1 MLSRLVPIAL
11 LVLSAHTPLTSQAVA
26 GDEEL
31 WWSLRPLTRRT
42 PPSAPGSPGS
52 PSHGNPIDA
61 FIGSRL
67 ATAGITPSARAPRRV
82 LARRLAIDLL
92 GLPPVPDTID
102 GFLADLRPDAWAQL
116 VDRLLAHPHYGE
128 RWARHWLDVARY
140 GESQG
145 FERDK
150 LRPNFWRYRDWV
162 TRALNADMPY
172 DRFAAWQLAGDVL
185 HPGDPLAVVATGFLV
200 AGPYDE
206 VGNSQQSQA
215 MKRVV
220 RQDELEDLV
229 SVVGQ
234 TFLGL
239 TIHCA
244 RCHDHKFDP
253 IPQREYYRM
262 ASALSGVRHG
272 LRDLPGPPLPRHTS
286 APASSIEA
294 RRRRLEEQ
302 LVALEAPAR
311 LGILKERRSATAHP
325 KAPRPFARWDFTDG
339 ARDSIGQLHGTV
351 SGDARVE
358 NGHLVLPRRG
368 YVTTPPIP
376 HAIEARTL
384 EAWVGL
390 DDTQQ
395 RGGGVVALQAVEGPV
410 HDAIAFGELEPG
422 RWNLAS
428 ELRKR
433 TVSFE
438 GPEEQGA
445 DQDLVHLAF
454 VFEQDGSVRAYRN
467 GQPYGRTIRTRGPVR
482 FAANEARLLIGL
494 RHTPTLRERHLRGRI
509 DRVQLHLVALSHEQV
524 IASAGPR
531 AQAVSDQE
539 FRSAL
544 SPLQQQRRSAL
555 KFEIAQ
561 LKTLGKRWNTWKS
574 YAVSPRPPGITRV
587 LARGDPESAGEA
599 VSAGAVSAVPGG
611 SSDFAL
617 KPDAPDPPRRRALA
631 RWITHPRNPLFARVI
646 VNRLWQH
653 HFGAGLVETPSDFG
667 INGGLPSHP
676 DLLDWLANQLV
687 DHDWSLKHIHR
698 LILTSACYQ
707 QASRF
712 RPRAGARDAG
722 NRLLWRHAPRRLE
735 AEALRDSLLAVSG
748 SLNRE
753 IGGPG
758 FYDFISFTNNS
769 QFYDVV
775 DPVGATFDRRS
786 LYRTVVRSGRS
797 RFLDAFDCPDP
808 STKSPRRAVTTT
820 PLQALSL
827 LNSNFGLRMA
837 DRLAD
842 RVTRQAALTTQARV
856 RLTFRLCFSRPPT
869 PSEAEAAESFV
880 TRHGLA
886 ALARVMFNA
895 NEFLYVD

>member
-1 MLSRLVPIAL
+1 MTCRLIPIAL
-11 LVLSAHTPLTSQAVA
+11 LVLTAQAVA
-26 GDEEL
+26 ADDQP
-31 WWSLRPLTRRT
+31 WWSLQPLSHST
-42 PPSAPGSPGS
+42 PPALAHIPA
-52 PSHGNPIDA
+52 HGNPIDA

-67 ATAGITPSARAPRRV
+67 RGKGLTASARASRRV

-92 GLPPVPDTID
+92 GLPPDPHTLDR
-102 GFLADLRPDAWAQL
+102 FLANPRPDAWNQL
-116 VDRLLAHPHYGE
+116 VDCLLDHPHHGE
-128 RWARHWLDVARY
+128 RWARHWLDLVRY

-162 TRALNADMPY
+162 ARALNSDMPY
-172 DRFAAWQLAGDVL
+172 NRFAAWQLAGDVMEADN
-185 HPGDPLAVVATGFLV
+185 PRAVIATGFLV
-200 AGPYDE
+200 AGAYDE

-220 RQDELEDLV
+220 RQDELEDIV

-253 IPQREYYRM
+253 IPQTEYYRM
-262 ASALSGVRHG
+262 ASALGGVRHG
-272 LRDLPGPPLPRHTS
+272 LKDLPGAPVAGHTS
-286 APASSIEA
+286 APAVPLEA
-294 RRRRLEEQ
+294 RRARLQQQ

-311 LGILKERRSATAHP
+311 RRILKQRRSGTTRP
-325 KAPRPFARWDFTDG
+325 DAPRPFARWDFTDG

-358 NGHLVLPRRG
+358 NGQLVLPRRG
-368 YVTTPPIP
+368 YVITPPIP
-376 HAIEARTL
+376 RAITARTL
-384 EAWVGL
+384 EAWVQL
-390 DDTQQ
+390 DDTRQ

-410 HDAIAFGELEPG
+410 HDAIAFGELEAG
-422 RWNLAS
+422 HWNLAS
-428 ELRKR
+428 EDRKR
-433 TVSFE
+433 TVSFQ

-445 DQDLVHLAF
+445 DQDLVHLAL
-454 VFEQDGSVRAYRN
+454 VFAQDGSVRAYRN

-482 FAANEARLLIGL
+482 FAANQARLLIGL

-509 DRVQLHLVALSHEQV
+509 DTVQLHLAALTHEQI

-531 AQAVSDQE
+531 AQAISEQDFRTALSSDQ
-539 FRSAL
+539 
-544 SPLQQQRRSAL
+544 QQHRNSL

-561 LKTLGKRWNTWKS
+561 LKTLARRWKTWKT

-587 LARGDPESAGEA
+587 LARGDPESAGDA
-599 VSAGAVSAVPGG
+599 VSPGAVSAVPGG
-611 SSDFAL
+611 PSDFAL

-646 VNRLWQH
+646 VNRLWHH

-667 INGGLPSHP
+667 INGALPSHP
-676 DLLDWLANQLV
+676 DLLDWLATQLV
-687 DHDWSLKHIHR
+687 EHDWSLKHIHR

-707 QASRF
+707 QASRY
-712 RPRAGARDAG
+712 RPEAAAADAG

-758 FYDFISFTNNS
+758 YYDFTSFTNNS
-769 QFYDVV
+769 QFYDVG

-808 STKSPRRAVTTT
+808 STKTPRRAVTTT

-837 DRLAD
+837 DRLAT
-842 RVTRQAALTTQARV
+842 RVTRQSAATTPARV
-856 RLTFRLCFSRPPT
+856 RLTFALCFSRPPT
-869 PSEAEAAESFV
+869 PDEAEAAESLV

>member
-1 MLSRLVPIAL
+1 MQLPLTTRGL
-11 LVLSAHTPLTSQAVA
+11 LVALCLATHAVCGEPA
-26 GDEEL
+26 ES
-31 WWSLRPLTRRT
+31 WWSLRPLTRPA
-42 PPSAPGSPGS
+42 PPASTHIPD
-52 PSHGNPIDA
+52 HGNPIDA
-61 FIGSRL
+61 FIRAGL
-67 ATAGITPSARAPRRV
+67 DTAGITPSARASRRV

-92 GLPPVPDTID
+92 GLPPDPDTLD
-102 GFLADLRPDAWAQL
+102 RFLATLRPDSWNRL
-116 VDRLLAHPHYGE
+116 VDRQLAHPHYGE
-128 RWARHWLDVARY
+128 RWARHWLDLVRY

-162 TRALNADMPY
+162 ARGLNADIRY

-185 HPGDPLAVVATGFLV
+185 QPDNPRAVIATGFLV
-200 AGPYDE
+200 AGAYDE
-206 VGNSQQSQA
+206 VGNSQQSQV

-220 RQDELEDLV
+220 RQDELEDVV

-262 ASALSGVRHG
+262 ASALDGVRHG
-272 LRDLPGPPLPRHTS
+272 LRNLPGPPVTGHTTS
-286 APASSIEA
+286 PAVPLKA
-294 RRRRLEEQ
+294 RRLRLENQ
-302 LVALEAPAR
+302 LAALEAPAR
-311 LGILKERRSATAHP
+311 RRILKNRSSATAYRN
-325 KAPRPFARWDFTDG
+325 APRPFARWDFTDG
-339 ARDSIGQLHGTV
+339 ARDTIGQLHGTV

-358 NGHLVLPRRG
+358 NGQLLLPRRG
-368 YVTTPPIP
+368 YVSTPPIP
-376 HAIEARTL
+376 TTIEARTL
-384 EAWVGL
+384 EAWVQL
-390 DDTQQ
+390 DDTRQ
-395 RGGGVVALQAVEGPV
+395 RGGGVVALQAVDGPV

-422 RWNLAS
+422 HWNLAS
-428 ELRKR
+428 EDRKR
-433 TVSFE
+433 TVSFQ

-445 DQDLVHLAF
+445 DQALVHLAF
-454 VFEQDGSVRAYRN
+454 VFARDGSVRAYRN

-531 AQAVSDQE
+531 ARAVSEQE
-539 FRSAL
+539 FRSTL
-544 SPLQQQRRSAL
+544 SSNQQQRRSGL

-561 LKTLGKRWNTWKS
+561 LKTLEDRWTTWRS

-587 LARGDPESAGEA
+587 LARGDPELAGDA
-599 VSAGAVSAVPGG
+599 VSPGAVSAVPGG
-611 SSDFAL
+611 PADFAL

-646 VNRLWQH
+646 VNRLWYH
-653 HFGAGLVETPSDFG
+653 HFGTGLVETPSDFG

-676 DLLDWLANQLV
+676 ELLDWLATQLI

-712 RPRAGARDAG
+712 RPEAAAGDAG

-748 SLNRE
+748 SLIRE

-758 FYDFISFTNNS
+758 FYDFSSFTNNS
-769 QFYDVV
+769 QFYDVG

-808 STKSPRRAVTTT
+808 STKTPRRAVTTT

-827 LNSNFGLRMA
+827 LNSTFGLRMA

-842 RVTRQAALTTQARV
+842 RVTRQAASTTPARV
-856 RLTFRLCFSRPPT
+856 RLTFRLCFSRSPT
-869 PSEAEAAESFV
+869 LAEAKAAESFV
-880 TRHGLA
+880 DRHGLP